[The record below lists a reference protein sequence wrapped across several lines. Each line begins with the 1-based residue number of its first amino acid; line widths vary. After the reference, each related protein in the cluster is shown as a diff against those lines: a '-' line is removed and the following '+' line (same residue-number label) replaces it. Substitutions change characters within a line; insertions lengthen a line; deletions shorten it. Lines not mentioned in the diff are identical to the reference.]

1 MAEISQ
7 LVKESIDLHYHIG
20 PDILPRRDTIE
31 SLLESERG
39 KIKGI
44 ALKSHAFPTIS
55 TINTV
60 KKRNDDP
67 ILIGSITLN
76 YFMGG
81 FNPSA
86 IYASATMSKGY
97 PLIVWFPTIHAE
109 NHLIKNHSEYEIPPE
124 WVRDPLFKPRL
135 KSELKAIKVTDWN
148 NKLFEK
154 CHRVLKTIKE
164 TNSILATGHLSWQ
177 ESYVLANESLKMGI
191 KTIITHPM
199 QRDIAMPIEIQKEL
213 AMKGAIIEHC
223 YIMWLDRD
231 NPGDYPLATIKRDME
246 EVGYDNCIITTDAG
260 QIRNPPPSKS
270 LGEYMNLLNDAGVP
284 NEALETMAVIN
295 PRKILEMDQI

>member
-1 MAEISQ
+1 MVEINQ

-20 PDILPRRDTIE
+20 PDILPRRDTVE
-31 SLLESERG
+31 TLVASERG

-55 TINTV
+55 TINTI
-60 KKRNDDP
+60 KKREEDP
-67 ILIGSITLN
+67 LLIGSITLN

-86 IYASATMSKGY
+86 IYASATMSKGSH
-97 PLIVWFPTIHAE
+97 LIVWFPTIHAE
-109 NHLIKNHSEYEIPPE
+109 NHLVKNHSEYEIPPD
-124 WVRDPLFKPRL
+124 WVKDPAFKPRL

-148 NKLFEK
+148 NKLFDK
-154 CHRVLKTIKE
+154 CNRVLKTIKD
-164 TNSILATGHLSWQ
+164 TGSILATGHLSWQ

-199 QRDIAMPIEIQKEL
+199 QRDIAMPIDKQKEL
-213 AMKGAIIEHC
+213 AKKGAFIEHC

-231 NPGDYPLATIKRDME
+231 HPEDYPLETIKRDME
-246 EVGYDNCIITTDAG
+246 EVGYEKCIITTDAG
-260 QIRNPPPSKS
+260 QIRNPSPSTS
-270 LGEYMNLLNDAGVP
+270 LEEYMNLLNGAGVSK
-284 NEALETMAVIN
+284 EDLETMAVDN
-295 PRKILEMDQI
+295 PRKILGVD